1 MSSIFRITD
10 PIPSDHSIDKYE
22 DIEYEPVAGTNLN
35 SSGGDIRLT
44 IETQDI
50 FTLPSESFLII
61 EGELKKHD
69 NNRYGDNDA
78 ISLTN
83 NGMMH
88 LLKRIRYDLSG
99 QEIESLVHP
108 GQATTML
115 GLLKYPDDFS
125 KSKGLNQLWCK
136 DTTDTAVLA
145 DNKGFKTIHDYIITN
160 SRPRGSF
167 SLRIP
172 LKHIFG
178 FCGDYDK
185 VVYGLK
191 HNLTL
196 TRNDD
201 NDAIFK
207 SNVVDGG
214 GNPVIVNG
222 KVVLSKIS
230 WFMPHVTPADKD
242 KMELYKII
250 ERKEKIPVGYRMIQ
264 CDSASIPQN
273 STSFSW
279 RLSVKSSPE
288 VPRFIIVGFQSG
300 KSGDQM
306 QNPSIFDN
314 VSVTNIYVMLN
325 SIRYPTTDYN
335 IVFVGQKFSRVYGD
349 AVEFRSKFF
358 NMDELVS
365 NPNITPEDYRQLY
378 PLFLID
384 VSKQSEKLKYS
395 TTDIQIKMHFSQG
408 IAANTQTY
416 AVIISDRLINF
427 QSDGNKFSVVFLK
440 NNFFYLSFFLVYKNE
455 C

>member
-1 MSSIFRITD
+1 MNGILRITD
-10 PIPSDHSIDKYE
+10 PILSDDSIDKYE
-22 DIEYEPVAGTNLN
+22 DVEYEPVAGTNLN
-35 SSGGDIRLT
+35 SSGADIRLT

-50 FTLPSESFLII
+50 FMHPSESFLII
-61 EGELKKHD
+61 EGELKKND
-69 NNRYGDNDA
+69 NNRYADGDPIA
-78 ISLTN
+78 LTN
-83 NGMMH
+83 NGIMH
-88 LLKRIRYDLSG
+88 LFKRIRYDLSG
-99 QEIESLVHP
+99 QEIENIMNV

-115 GLLKYPDDFS
+115 GLLRYPDYFS
-125 KSKGLNQLWCK
+125 KSKGLNQLWYK

-145 DNKGFKTIHDYIITN
+145 DNNGFKIRHDYIITN
-160 SRPRGSF
+160 SRPRGSLSF
-167 SLRIP
+167 RIP

-201 NDAIFK
+201 NEAIYRGANAAAGDALAA
-207 SNVVDGG
+207 
-214 GNPVIVNG
+214 G
-222 KVVLSKIS
+222 KKVLGKIS

-264 CDSASIPQN
+264 CDSASILQN

-288 VPRFIIVGFQSG
+288 VPRFIIVAFQTA
-300 KSGDQM
+300 KSNNQET
-306 QNPSIFDN
+306 NPSIFDN
-314 VSVTNIYVMLN
+314 VNVSNIYVMLN
-325 SIRYPTTDYN
+325 SVRYPTADYN

-349 AVEFRSKFF
+349 VAEFRAKFF
-358 NMDELVS
+358 NMDDLVS
-365 NPNITPEDYRQLY
+365 NPNINPSDYRNLY
-378 PLFLID
+378 LLFLFD

-395 TTDIQIKMHFSQG
+395 TADIQVKMHFNAG
-408 IAANTQTY
+408 IQANTEAY

-427 QSDGNKFSVVFLK
+427 QSDGNKFSVVF
-440 NNFFYLSFFLVYKNE
+440 
-455 C
+455 

>member
-1 MSSIFRITD
+1 MNGILRITD
-10 PIPSDHSIDKYE
+10 PILSDDSIDKYE
-22 DIEYEPVAGTNLN
+22 DVEYELVAGTNLN
-35 SSGGDIRLT
+35 SSGTDITLT

-50 FTLPSESFLII
+50 FAHPSESFLII
-61 EGELKKHD
+61 EGELKKND
-69 NNRYGDNDA
+69 NNLYADDDP

-83 NGMMH
+83 NGIMH
-88 LLKRIRYDLSG
+88 LFKRIRYDLSG
-99 QEIESLVHP
+99 QEIENIMNV

-125 KSKGLNQLWCK
+125 KSKGLNQLWYK

-145 DNKGFKTIHDYIITN
+145 DNVGFKIRHDYIITN

-167 SLRIP
+167 SIRIP

-196 TRNDD
+196 TRNED
-201 NDAIFK
+201 NEAIYRGA
-207 SNVVDGG
+207 NNAA
-214 GNPVIVNG
+214 GNPLVAG
-222 KVVLSKIS
+222 KIVLSKIS
-230 WFMPHVTPADKD
+230 WFMPHVTPPDKD
-242 KMELYKII
+242 KMELFKII

-264 CDSASIPQN
+264 CDSAPIPQN
-273 STSFSW
+273 VTSFSW

-288 VPRFIIVGFQSG
+288 VPRFILVGFQSG
-300 KSGDQM
+300 KSNNQS

-314 VSVTNIYVMLN
+314 VNVSNIYVMLN
-325 SIRYPTTDYN
+325 SVRYPTADYN

-349 AVEFRSKFF
+349 VAEFRAKFF

-365 NPNITPEDYRQLY
+365 SPNITPSDYRTLY
-378 PLFLID
+378 PLFLFD

-395 TTDIQIKMHFSQG
+395 TTDIQIKMHFNAG
-408 IAANTQTY
+408 IPANTEAY

-427 QSDGNKFSVVFLK
+427 QSDGNKFSVVF
-440 NNFFYLSFFLVYKNE
+440 
-455 C
+455 

>member
-1 MSSIFRITD
+1 MKDILRITD
-10 PIPSDHSIDKYE
+10 PILGDDSIDKYE
-22 DIEYEPVAGTNLN
+22 DVEYEPVAGTNLN
-35 SSGGDIRLT
+35 SSGADIRLP

-50 FTLPSESFLII
+50 FTHPSESFLII
-61 EGELKKHD
+61 AGELRKND
-69 NNRYGDNDA
+69 NNRYADNDPIA
-78 ISLTN
+78 LTN
-83 NGMMH
+83 NGIMH
-88 LLKRIRYDLSG
+88 LFKRIRYDLSG
-99 QEIESLVHP
+99 QEMENIMNV

-125 KSKGLNQLWCK
+125 KSKGLNQLWYK

-145 DNKGFKTIHDYIITN
+145 DNAGFKIRHDYIITN

-167 SLRIP
+167 SFRIP
-172 LKHIFG
+172 LKHISG
-178 FCGDYDK
+178 FCVDYDK

-201 NDAIFK
+201 NEAIYRGAAAGA
-207 SNVVDGG
+207 GG
-214 GNPVIVNG
+214 ALVAG
-222 KVVLSKIS
+222 KIVLSKIS

-242 KMELYKII
+242 KMELYKVI

-288 VPRFIIVGFQSG
+288 VPRFIIVAFQTA
-300 KSGDQM
+300 KSNNQEA
-306 QNPSIFDN
+306 NTSIFDN
-314 VSVTNIYVMLN
+314 VNVSNIYVMLN
-325 SIRYPTTDYN
+325 SVRYPTADYN

-349 AVEFRSKFF
+349 VAELRAKFF

-365 NPNITPEDYRQLY
+365 SPNINPSDYRTLY
-378 PLFLID
+378 PLFLFD

-395 TTDIQIKMHFSQG
+395 TTDIQVKMHFNAG
-408 IAANTQTY
+408 IPANTEAY

-427 QSDGNKFSVVFLK
+427 QSDGNKFSVVF
-440 NNFFYLSFFLVYKNE
+440 
-455 C
+455 